1 MPTVV
6 EDGEFRFVVYANDH
20 PPSHVH
26 AKFGGTEVRI
36 NLDGGTLM
44 EDLAGGKRRALLEAH
59 PGTPTRFAR
68 PGTPSTE
75 VASRCR
81 R

>member
-20 PPSHVH
+20 PPPHVH

-44 EDLAGGKRRALLEAH
+44 EDLAGGKRRSLLEAYLRH
-59 PGTPTRFAR
+59 ADKIREAWHAFHG
-68 PGTPSTE
+68 GGE
-75 VASRCR
+75 
-81 R
+81 

>member
-20 PPSHVH
+20 PPPHVH

-44 EDLAGGKRRALLEAH
+44 EDLAGGKRRSLLEACL
-59 PGTPTRFAR
+59 R
-68 PGTPSTE
+68 PADKIREAWHTFHGGGE
-75 VASRCR
+75 
-81 R
+81 